1 MRLQLQKFNVA
12 VQAKKQQR
20 HLQATYYACDK
31 KEKKNTRRKW
41 KKYKSDEI
49 EDNKGNND
57 VNMLYMPWINNKA
70 FFYS

>member
-41 KKYKSDEI
+41 KKYKSDGKRKQKKTKVKSHKNFTI
-49 EDNKGNND
+49 F
-57 VNMLYMPWINNKA
+57 VFIL
-70 FFYS
+70 